1 MNVPYEDGNMQV
13 CWVVKKHPPAQ
24 DTHRSRFRWINS
36 FALGRRLF
44 VSLFQT
50 TFFLLSPKNHNC
62 SFGAKWYVLSISRHH
77 SACIEDNFL
86 HYFST
91 IHLCVL
97 ALLLSVQVASRQGNA
112 HRTKE
117 WSTYQVLRGY
127 CHVCYSCWAHEL
139 SSQGQAT
146 FSRPIPELQADRL
159 P

>member
-1 MNVPYEDGNMQV
+1 ML
-13 CWVVKKHPPAQ
+13 VVKKHPPAQ
-24 DTHRSRFRWINS
+24 GTHRSRFRWINS

-77 SACIEDNFL
+77 SACIENYFL

-91 IHLCVL
+91 THLCVL

-117 WSTYQVLRGY
+117 RLPNQVLLCHSPFQASVGLLISFHIRGKLHSVDQY
-127 CHVCYSCWAHEL
+127 LNFKLTGLLVFNFYNRMCL
-139 SSQGQAT
+139 
-146 FSRPIPELQADRL
+146 
-159 P
+159 